1 MELKALEIL
10 KFGVKLMSEELERN
24 PATIEYI
31 DNEIN
36 IYNEAITELE
46 ALQNRSCESCK
57 YSEFDAVFQVF
68 YSSNESIFCKQ
79 CSNNFTNKWEI
90 KI

>member
-57 YSEFDAVFQVF
+57 KQETFMCPVVSFDKNV
-68 YSSNESIFCKQ
+68 EDFCCNRWTSK
-79 CSNNFTNKWEI
+79 C
-90 KI
+90 